1 MFSGISLFQLSL
13 ICGSA
18 ISYHIEHDN
27 LNWQSLDPSLL
38 NKGMWLRIFCG
49 LCSTHRGTRPQL
61 FKDAK
66 KIILDAAF
74 APWRPVPFTRVPCH
88 KDRSKIHFRM
98 CPHQR
103 GERLDNW
110 ARHRAVL
117 FALWVKRWSCSRFQL
132 RPKRPRAVW
141 SSYHSRW
148 L

>member
-38 NKGMWLRIFCG
+38 NKGTWLRIFCG

-66 KIILDAAF
+66 KIILMQQLLLGGLFLSPESPATRTDPKFIF
-74 APWRPVPFTRVPCH
+74 ACAHIKGVKVWIIEQGIEQSCLRYGWKGDSAVGFNY
-88 KDRSKIHFRM
+88 DRRDPGQFGLPTI
-98 CPHQR
+98 PH
-103 GERLDNW
+103 G
-110 ARHRAVL
+110 
-117 FALWVKRWSCSRFQL
+117 
-132 RPKRPRAVW
+132 
-141 SSYHSRW
+141 
-148 L
+148 